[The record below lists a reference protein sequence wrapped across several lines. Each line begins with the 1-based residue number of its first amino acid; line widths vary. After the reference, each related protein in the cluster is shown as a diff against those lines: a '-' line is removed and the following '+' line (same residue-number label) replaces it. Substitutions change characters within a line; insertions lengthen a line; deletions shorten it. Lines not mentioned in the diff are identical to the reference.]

1 MRIPW
6 SKYRKILNR
15 KQSENVISLTFKR
28 ARIHWWLI
36 GFVFV
41 FITAWLV
48 FPSENRQKLVDPDD
62 FKLGY
67 KSPKDVFA
75 SVGIDYHETVETD
88 TEKQKILA
96 EVPPVFNLDFHG
108 LKKAEEQFDIAIRV
122 KQDSALN
129 KTQKIRQIRELFY
142 IIPSDRAGTILVEA
156 SEEQIKSMKDETLRL
171 ISDVLSRG
179 IIADSNDVSFTHE
192 LAKIDYLK
200 PKWETIREETD
211 KQTGITLSDIQI
223 AAKMNITIVD
233 TRLGSASEKTLSVKE
248 LLPLSEAL
256 VVARNMANELP
267 EPVSDV
273 VKEMLGLIRPNLT
286 YNPALTQE
294 NQERRIN
301 ELLSSSQKI
310 AKGEK
315 IIGIGDVVTESHVR
329 KLKAQSTAQRQVI
342 LNSFPSVLLL
352 ILILSAL
359 FIIYLEK
366 QESMFFSEPRKILT
380 VITAMLLVLA
390 LANLV
395 INQGHKMGLPSPGFL
410 VPVALASIIIAVVT
424 NVQLSILA
432 TCIVGVL
439 MAVLA
444 GIGTTASFGYFLVTL
459 TGGTVAAI
467 YITHTR
473 RRRHLIK
480 VGLYVSLTNIVTIL
494 GVGFLSE
501 EPLMKLGMG
510 ALVGGINGLIVALL
524 TPGLLPVF
532 EYLSRTT
539 TDMELLEL
547 SDLNQQLLTQ
557 LKEKASGSYYHSLD
571 VAKLAET
578 AAEAIKASPLLA
590 RVGSYYHDIGKMTKP
605 EYFIE
610 NQKGENVHD
619 KLNPSMSSRVI
630 SSHVKDGV
638 KIANDARLPQV
649 IQDIIQQHH
658 GNTLIGGLRFYQ
670 KAMEADKHNTVRLED
685 YRYPGPKPLT
695 KESAII
701 LLADSIESARHV
713 LLRDD
718 SSYSR
723 IINFVREIIEDK
735 TMDAQL
741 NECNLTLRDISLISD
756 AFVKVLSGM
765 YHTRIGYLKESELVA
780 VGTDNGE
787 FRGLER

>member
-6 SKYRKILNR
+6 SKYRKILAR
-15 KQSENVISLTFKR
+15 RQSENVISLIFKR
-28 ARIHWWLI
+28 VRIHWWLI
-36 GFVFV
+36 GIVFV

-48 FPSENRQKLVDPDD
+48 FPSEYRQKLVDLND
-62 FKLGY
+62 FKLGD

-75 SVGIDYHETVETD
+75 SVSVGYQEVIETD
-88 TEKQKILA
+88 TEKQKILS
-96 EVPPVFNLDFHG
+96 EVPPVFNLDFQG
-108 LKKAEEQFDIAIRV
+108 LRKAEEQFRIVRRIQ
-122 KQDSALN
+122 QDSKLN
-129 KTQKIRQIRELFY
+129 KLKKIEQIRELFY
-142 IIPSDRAGTILVEA
+142 IGPSDKVGTILIEVSDEQLKNM
-156 SEEQIKSMKDETLRL
+156 EEETLRVL
-171 ISDVLSRG
+171 SDVLSRG
-179 IIADSNDVSFTHE
+179 VIADSEDANFAHE

-200 PKWETIREETD
+200 PKWDSIKEDIERETSTIAT
-211 KQTGITLSDIQI
+211 DIQI
-223 AAKMNITIVD
+223 AARMNVTIID
-233 TRLGSASEKTLSVKE
+233 TRMGAASEKTISVKE
-248 LLPLSEAL
+248 LLPWSEAR
-256 VVARNMANELP
+256 VVARNVANELP
-267 EPVSDV
+267 EPISDV
-273 VKEMLGLIRPNLT
+273 VKEMLELMRPNLI
-286 YNPALTQE
+286 YNPALTQKR
-294 NQERRIN
+294 QEQRIN
-301 ELLSSSQKI
+301 DLLSSNHKI

-315 IIGIGDVVTESHVR
+315 IIGIGDVVTESQIR
-329 KLKAQSTAQRQVI
+329 KLKALSTSQRQI
-342 LNSFPSVLLL
+342 IFNSLPSVLLMV
-352 ILILSAL
+352 LILSAL
-359 FIIYLEK
+359 FVIYLEK
-366 QESMFFSEPRKILT
+366 QESMFFSKPRKMLA
-380 VITAMLLVLA
+380 VITAMLLILA
-390 LANLV
+390 LGNLI
-395 INQGHKMGLPSPGFL
+395 INQGPKLGLQSPGFL
-410 VPVALASIIIAVVT
+410 VPVALASIIIAVIT

-467 YITHTR
+467 SILQTR

-480 VGLYVSLTNIVTIL
+480 VGLYVSLTNMVTIL
-494 GVGFLSE
+494 GVGFLAN
-501 EPLMKLGMG
+501 EPLVKLGTEC
-510 ALVGGINGLIVALL
+510 LIGGINGLIIALL
-524 TPGLLPVF
+524 TPGLLPIF

-539 TDMELLEL
+539 TDMELMEL

-590 RVGSYYHDIGKMTKP
+590 RVGSYYHDIGKITKP

-630 SSHVKDGV
+630 AAHVKDGV
-638 KIANDARLPQV
+638 KIVKDARLPQV

-670 KAMEADKHNTVRLED
+670 KAMEADRHNTVRLED
-685 YRYPGPKPLT
+685 YRYPGPKPQT
-695 KESAII
+695 KEAAII
-701 LLADSIESARHV
+701 LLADSVESARHV

-718 SSYSR
+718 PSYSR

-735 TMDAQL
+735 AMDSQL
-741 NECNLTLRDISLISD
+741 DECDLTLKDISLISD

-765 YHTRIGYLKESELVA
+765 YHTRIEYPKESEMVA
-780 VGTDNGE
+780 VGTENGE